1 MPVPSTSR
9 RGSQEPTKAGM
20 AGCATATPIPITT
33 VAANRLIAS
42 KARRRGAEP
51 SAVNSK
57 PAVRAAITPMRATS
71 REPASDAA
79 AKITIGAPLSAAIS
93 VPVRPN
99 SLRSAGNA
107 GGTARIARR
116 SAMPISQRRASESG
130 QERGDVTE
138 DSRGRI
144 IALSGGSLQAPKRL
158 LELLFA
164 GLSLVA
170 FLPPAL
176 DNLHRR
182 ALAKI
187 GVVEFLIDAGDVGVA
202 LGDFFG
208 QSCALGIEVERI
220 RHRKR
225 NSAFSNWRLNNK
237 RGNWHRTGRRAR
249 HRQIFN
255 STCLGVPRSYGHAV
269 NLNCRVSKARDACGI

>member
-1 MPVPSTSR
+1 
-9 RGSQEPTKAGM
+9 M

-42 KARRRGAEP
+42 KARLRVAEP

-158 LELLFA
+158 LELLP
-164 GLSLVA
+164 L
-170 FLPPAL
+170 AL